1 MRSYFIYSAF
11 LFVICGISTGCWNSG
26 AGTKRVSRE
35 DGPTTIYGSNKA
47 ENNAAKTDE
56 VNSVPKTLKGTGFV
70 ANLPKGFVEPNDDAG
85 KLLLKEYG
93 SVFIARGGATP
104 PNTVVF
110 RDGGD
115 VAAFQSS
122 LKTSVEKIGD
132 FSLELQ
138 ASAMESLMKAVSEA
152 HASGLEI
159 KPRDKDSAKRT
170 YEETIGLWE
179 SRVDPALNHW
189 VTEGKITQDQAKK
202 IKSLTPYEQVPEV
215 LKLEAQGIY
224 FAKDLSKSIIYS
236 VAPPG
241 TSQHLSMLAFDCAEF
256 ENPKVREI
264 LAKHG
269 WYQTVVSDLPH
280 FTFLGVSEADLSGLG
295 LRKTVSSGRPF
306 WIPDL

>member
-1 MRSYFIYSAF
+1 MRSYFIYSAL
-11 LFVICGISTGCWNSG
+11 LFVICGISTGCWNAG
-26 AGTKRVSRE
+26 AGTTRASRE
-35 DGPTTIYGSNKA
+35 DGPSTVYGINKA
-47 ENNAAKTDE
+47 EKNPAKTDE
-56 VNSVPKTLKGTGFV
+56 VNTVPKTSTSTGFV

-104 PNTVVF
+104 PKTVVF

-138 ASAMESLMKAVSEA
+138 ASAMESLVKAVSDA
-152 HASGLEI
+152 HSAGLEI

-170 YEETIGLWE
+170 YEETIGLWS
-179 SRVDPALNHW
+179 SRVEPALKHW
-189 VTEGKITQDQAKK
+189 VTEGKITPEQAER
-202 IKSLTPYEQVPEV
+202 IRSLSPFEQVPEV
-215 LKLEAQGIY
+215 LRLESQGIF

-241 TSQHLSMLAFDCAEF
+241 ASQHLSMLAFDCAEF

-269 WYQTVVSDLPH
+269 WFQTVVSDLPH